1 MGLKGSAFL
10 VMWHDIAE
18 GAVVD
23 YIEWHTREHMPERLS
38 IPGFTTGKRLHAPN
52 ASRYAFGTIYAGE
65 SLETFRSPDYLER
78 LNNPTPWTA
87 TIAPSFQNFLRVAC
101 ETIATAGNGDGGS
114 MATIRVDLAGDD
126 AEKQLKEKAQLL
138 AEAIL
143 AVRGVS
149 SVHIGVSR
157 NEVSSVRTR
166 ETELRKEMR
175 ETGFDAVIL
184 IEGSSS
190 RGLHSALPEAERLA
204 LASGALTGPVSNI
217 YETAFS
223 LTAEDMR
230 ARS

>member
-1 MGLKGSAFL
+1 
-10 VMWHDIAE
+10 
-18 GAVVD
+18 
-23 YIEWHTREHMPERLS
+23 
-38 IPGFTTGKRLHAPN
+38 
-52 ASRYAFGTIYAGE
+52 
-65 SLETFRSPDYLER
+65 
-78 LNNPTPWTA
+78 
-87 TIAPSFQNFLRVAC
+87 
-101 ETIATAGNGDGGS
+101 
-114 MATIRVDLAGDD
+114 MATIRFDLAGDD

-166 ETELRKEMR
+166 ETELRKDMR
-175 ETGFDAVIL
+175 ETGFDVVIL

-190 RGLHSALPEAERLA
+190 PGLQSALPEVERLA
-204 LASGALTGPVSNI
+204 LASGVLAGPVSNI